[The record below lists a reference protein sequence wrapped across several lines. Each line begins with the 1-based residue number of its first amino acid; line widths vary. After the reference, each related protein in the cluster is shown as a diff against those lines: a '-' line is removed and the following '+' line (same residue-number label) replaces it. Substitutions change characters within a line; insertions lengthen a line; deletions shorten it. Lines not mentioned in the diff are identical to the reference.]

1 MQCEQALA
9 NNILPNQ
16 SSPHALDIDTLT
28 AEVNAKVELI
38 FSEADVN
45 NDGAISH
52 AEFLWVMTGLDF
64 HKLDQLGFPIDGGVS
79 AKDTFMHNLQRRSC
93 DSAEDWNEEIDHPF
107 DVQSAYSFRSN
118 ITGTTG
124 TQYPPLSP
132 QGSSWNN
139 NTNTNTTTNNNQYQA
154 TAMAGYGSRDIGNI
168 GSWDTGNSQKLKKQP
183 SPQRSNS
190 KGMPLI
196 STSSYKQLETY
207 EEKNVECSSS
217 SSYVPIVESPPP
229 TAGVAGGT
237 AAVVDEGK
245 ERPSQRHSRRLRD
258 EPIVERQNTPVMLI
272 LGKPSTLYLGGDDEA
287 VNPGSGVVSEFFL
300 LVLLLI

>member
-1 MQCEQALA
+1 MQCEQAFA

-107 DVQSAYSFRSN
+107 DIQSSYSLRSN

-124 TQYPPLSP
+124 TQYAPLSP

-139 NTNTNTTTNNNQYQA
+139 NNNNNTTTNNNQYQA
-154 TAMAGYGSRDIGNI
+154 TAMAGYGSRDIGNTW
-168 GSWDTGNSQKLKKQP
+168 SRDTGNSQKLKKQP

-217 SSYVPIVESPPP
+217 SSYVPIVETSP

-258 EPIVERQNTPVMLI
+258 EPVVERQNTPVMLI

-287 VNPGSGVVSEFFL
+287 VNPGSAVVSEFFL